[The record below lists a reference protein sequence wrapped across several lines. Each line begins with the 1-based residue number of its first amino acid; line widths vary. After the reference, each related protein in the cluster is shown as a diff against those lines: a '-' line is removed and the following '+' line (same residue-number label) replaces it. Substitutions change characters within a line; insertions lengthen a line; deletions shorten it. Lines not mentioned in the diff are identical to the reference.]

1 MRGEQLSLFE
11 TTNADYHAFVQK
23 FKPKKTTDDC
33 YTPDIVYN
41 AVAEWVKQEYGKD
54 KSLFVRPFWPET
66 DYRDLEYPKG
76 SVVVDNPPFSIL
88 SEIIKYYQRRG
99 VFFFLFAPTLTL
111 FSSSSSCTAIC
122 VGAKITYDNGA
133 CVNTS
138 FITNLEPG
146 IRLRSAPTLYE
157 AVQRADN
164 ENQRAIKKELPTYS
178 YPDYVLTATR
188 IAKYSELGIDFAAP
202 VSETAHIRQMDAQKK
217 SGKTIFGSGYLVSER
232 IKGHKEQADK
242 EKIKREREEMDKQDE
257 KTVRRWE
264 LSERERR
271 IVQSLG
277 KT

>member
-11 TTNADYHAFVQK
+11 TTNADYHAFVEK

-41 AVAEWVKQEYGKD
+41 AVAEWVQKEYGKN
-54 KSLFVRPFWPET
+54 KNSFVRPFWPEM
-66 DYRDLEYPKG
+66 DYRDLTYPAEC
-76 SVVVDNPPFSIL
+76 VVVDNPPFSIL
-88 SEIIKYYQRRG
+88 SQIIKFYQRIG
-99 VFFFLFAPTLTL
+99 VSFFLFAPTLTL

-122 VGAKITYDNGA
+122 VGASITYDNGA

-138 FITNLEPG
+138 FLTNLEPG
-146 IRLRSAPTLYE
+146 ARLRSAPKLYE
-157 AVQRADN
+157 AVKQAN
-164 ENQRAIKKELPTYS
+164 EENQRAIKKELPSYS
-178 YPDYVLTATR
+178 YPDYVVTATR
-188 IAKYSELGIDFAAP
+188 VAKFSQLGIDFAAP

-217 SGKTIFGSGYLVSER
+217 SGKTIFGSGYLLSER
-232 IKGHKEQADK
+232 MKEQKQQADK
-242 EKIKREREEMDKQDE
+242 EKVKREREERDKQDQE
-257 KTVRRWE
+257 RVERWE

>member
-99 VFFFLFAPTLTL
+99 IFFFLFAPTLTL

-146 IRLRSAPTLYE
+146 TRLRSAPTLYE

-178 YPDYVLTATR
+178 YPDYILTATR

-217 SGKTIFGSGYLVSER
+217 KRQDYFRQRISCIGKN
-232 IKGHKEQADK
+232 KGTQRTGGQREDQTGTGRNGQA
-242 EKIKREREEMDKQDE
+242 R
-257 KTVRRWE
+257 
-264 LSERERR
+264 
-271 IVQSLG
+271 
-277 KT
+277 

>member
-1 MRGEQLSLFE
+1 M
-11 TTNADYHAFVQK
+11 
-23 FKPKKTTDDC
+23 
-33 YTPDIVYN
+33 
-41 AVAEWVKQEYGKD
+41 
-54 KSLFVRPFWPET
+54 
-66 DYRDLEYPKG
+66 
-76 SVVVDNPPFSIL
+76 DNPPFSIL

-146 IRLRSAPTLYE
+146 TRLRSAPTLYE

-164 ENQRAIKKELPTYS
+164 ENQRAIKKEIPTYS
-178 YPDYVLTATR
+178 YPDYILTATR

-202 VSETAHIRQMDAQKK
+202 V
-217 SGKTIFGSGYLVSER
+217 

-257 KTVRRWE
+257 KMVRRWE

>member
-11 TTNADYHAFVQK
+11 TTNAEYHAFVEK

-41 AVAEWVKQEYGKD
+41 AVAEWVQKEYGKN
-54 KSLFVRPFWPET
+54 KNNFVRPFWPEM

-146 IRLRSAPTLYE
+146 TRLRSAPTLYE

-178 YPDYVLTATR
+178 YPDYILTATR

-217 SGKTIFGSGYLVSER
+217 SVKTIFGSGYLVSER

-242 EKIKREREEMDKQDE
+242 EKIKREREERDKQDQE
-257 KTVRRWE
+257 RVERWE